1 MPKSDNPPGYV
12 HNDTVSDNFYTSGP
26 AQDPAA
32 GENGRFIS
40 TGDES
45 GKTSRTY
52 DGSGN
57 LVSESSKGDGG
68 PSKDADP

>member
-1 MPKSDNPPGYV
+1 MPKSSNPDGYV

-26 AQDPAA
+26 AKDPAA
-32 GENGRFIS
+32 GEGGRFVS
-40 TGDES
+40 TGDSS

-57 LVSESSKGDGG
+57 QVSESSKGTGG
-68 PSKDADP
+68 PSKGANP